1 MQAINTTFRQ
11 LIDGTKQFIIPVFQR
26 DYAWDTPNWQQLWND
41 ISRTAVGNG
50 DRGHF
55 VGSVV
60 HIPDSTVATR
70 PSQLVIDGQQR
81 LTTLT
86 ILCAALRDYIKKEN
100 LEAREGLPTPEQ
112 VDAYFISNTLV
123 LQRRVKEGCWWM
135 SGQRRGVSHG
145 TVWLARCVAGHH
157 LAIAATPPARTAP
170 AAKAHAPLGTPGAG

>member
-26 DYAWDTPNWQQLWND
+26 DYAWEVANWQQLWND
-41 ISRTAVGNG
+41 ISRTAAGNT

-86 ILCAALRDYIKKEN
+86 ILCAALRDHIKKHD
-100 LEAREGLPTPEQ
+100 LTGEGDLPTAEQ
-112 VDAYFISNTLV
+112 VDAYFILNNLEQGDFRYKLRLRDTDDETLRAV
-123 LQRRVKEGCWWM
+123 VG
-135 SGQRRGVSHG
+135 
-145 TVWLARCVAGHH
+145 
-157 LAIAATPPARTAP
+157 
-170 AAKAHAPLGTPGAG
+170 GAVFEDLSTQKSVRIVGFVPKLPFWDDF